1 MPDGTAHSGGQRA
14 TRPQSA
20 GAQASAVHAKKP
32 FPLAH
37 GNIDIFAEDDAP
49 VQKKTTRPPAA
60 QASDTSHS
68 TGLHKQGQETPF
80 EESVSIRKSRPAARQ
95 TQGQSDKAS
104 SGGRVMQQDAPKAT
118 RPPLH
123 RAGEAEHSSGQTA
136 YMEKKNSAVSSSV
149 SHSNSQTVAAGHA
162 ARPLEATRAES
173 ASYGE
178 NTTRQ
183 TQKRSN
189 STYEQGMGAVPA
201 ARRFTET
208 MNYPL
213 VHSTEKQVKKSVHTA
228 RQQTMPKN
236 GVKETPLPGSERRP
250 PNGRKR

>member
-1 MPDGTAHSGGQRA
+1 M
-14 TRPQSA
+14 
-20 GAQASAVHAKKP
+20 
-32 FPLAH
+32 
-37 GNIDIFAEDDAP
+37 
-49 VQKKTTRPPAA
+49 RPPAA
-60 QASDTSHS
+60 QASGTSHPA
-68 TGLHKQGQETPF
+68 GLHKQGQETPS
-80 EESVSIRKSRPAARQ
+80 EESVSIRKARPAARQ

-123 RAGEAEHSSGQTA
+123 RAGEVEHSSGQTA
-136 YMEKKNSAVSSSV
+136 YMEKKNFAVSSSV

-162 ARPLEATRAES
+162 ARPLQATRAES

-189 STYEQGMGAVPA
+189 SIYEQGMGAVPA

-208 MNYPL
+208 MNHPL

-228 RQQTMPKN
+228 RQQTMLKN

-250 PNGRKR
+250 PNERKR